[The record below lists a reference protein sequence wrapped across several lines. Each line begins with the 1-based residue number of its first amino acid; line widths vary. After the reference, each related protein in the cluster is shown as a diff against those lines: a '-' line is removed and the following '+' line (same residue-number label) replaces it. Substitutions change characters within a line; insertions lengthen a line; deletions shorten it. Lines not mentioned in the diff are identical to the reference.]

1 MGIFFASAPAYSLG
15 RLRFGCDGFSA
26 THKYLRL
33 SVTFVAKTPA
43 DESRVIGEV
52 AERLGDVRFEF

>member
-1 MGIFFASAPAYSLG
+1 
-15 RLRFGCDGFSA
+15 
-26 THKYLRL
+26 
-33 SVTFVAKTPA
+33 VTFVAKTPA